1 MPKIIY
7 AKDGITVGKKKKFQG
22 CFFHQYI
29 LYFRRYDT
37 HLFIFIIFQLFD
49 DNEYIFFEM
58 I

>member
-1 MPKIIY
+1 MPKMIY

-37 HLFIFIIFQLFD
+37 HLFDIFELLDFPTSH
-49 DNEYIFFEM
+49 
-58 I
+58 